1 VEVAGVAPAPRR
13 VLVLNAGSS
22 SLKWSL
28 LEAATENIEAEGNE
42 DWEGGKEAARAALER
57 LRRLPA
63 PDTVGHRLVHG
74 GLHFREAVR
83 LDEATRKALSDLA
96 EIDPLHTGKA
106 LELIDAAIETFPNV
120 PQIAAFDTT
129 FHTTIP
135 DAAAVYAIPYEWT
148 RDWGLRRFGFHG
160 LSVAYAVRRSAE
172 LLGQAPSRRIVCHLG
187 SGCSVTAVHE
197 GRSVDTT
204 MGFTPLEGVMMGTR
218 SGSLDPGLLLYLE
231 RQHGKDA
238 AELEEVLNQRSGFLG
253 VSGVSG
259 DLRKVLDAADA
270 GNDRAKLAY
279 GIFVHTLRRAVG
291 AMTGVLGGVDAL
303 VFTGGI
309 GEHSAR
315 VRKDVA
321 TALAFAGLTLD
332 EAKNDAVSTDAEISA
347 PGSSLR
353 ALVIAAREDLSVLA
367 EVRQVQSH
375 RKDGGQP

>member
-1 VEVAGVAPAPRR
+1 MEVAGVAPAPRR

-28 LEAATENIEAEGNE
+28 LEAATEKIEAEGNE

-57 LRRLPA
+57 LRHLPA
-63 PDTVGHRLVHG
+63 PDAIGHRLVHG

-129 FHTTIP
+129 FHATIP

-160 LSVAYAVRRSAE
+160 LSVAYAVRRSKE
-172 LLGQAPSRRIVCHLG
+172 LLGQVPSRLVVCHLG
-187 SGCSVTAVHE
+187 SGCSVTAVRE

-238 AELEEVLNQRSGFLG
+238 AELEEVLNQRSGLLG

-332 EAKNDAVSTDAEISA
+332 EAKNDAVSTDAEIST
-347 PGSSLR
+347 PGSSVR

-367 EVRQVQSH
+367 EVLRVESN
-375 RKDGGQP
+375 RKNGGQP